1 VLLSMLL
8 AVTIS
13 LALVLSLPI
22 LSNSS
27 LTLLRTKLR
36 QKFSIILKVRI

>member
-1 VLLSMLL
+1 VLLSILL

-13 LALVLSLPI
+13 LALIPSLLV

-36 QKFSIILKVRI
+36 QKFSVILKVRV